1 MFIVLILWI
10 VASASRVT
18 QNKPR
23 APSSLHH
30 KTNRTQNNP
39 QYQSVNQTY
48 TMATSASSPPKR
60 QSAMERLGDTVDT
73 TVSGFFYKV
82 GRFCCSRPK
91 LTIALALGISIACAG
106 GMSQLTPENRSDKLW
121 IPQGTVAEGEADVS

>member
-1 MFIVLILWI
+1 
-10 VASASRVT
+10 
-18 QNKPR
+18 
-23 APSSLHH
+23 
-30 KTNRTQNNP
+30 
-39 QYQSVNQTY
+39 
-48 TMATSASSPPKR
+48 
-60 QSAMERLGDTVDT
+60 MERLGDTVDT

-121 IPQGTVAEGEADVS
+121 IPQGTVAEGENDVSFSLVVVAVVVLVIVSVECFENV

>member
-1 MFIVLILWI
+1 MCV
-10 VASASRVT
+10 SSRVT

-23 APSSLHH
+23 VRRRPKHM
-30 KTNRTQNNP
+30 QNTE
-39 QYQSVNQTY
+39 QFTIISVNQTY
-48 TMATSASSPPKR
+48 TMTASSPPKR

-121 IPQGTVAEGEADVS
+121 IPQGTVAEGEADVSFSCCCCSVYCIG